1 MIFTDQIGIKIT
13 LPERS
18 LRIVSVVPSQTEL
31 LSDLGLDEEVVGIT
45 KFCIHPNDWFRNK
58 VRIGGTK
65 NLNIEKIIELK
76 PDVVFANKEENN
88 KGDIDE
94 LQKHFPVW
102 TSDIKDL
109 NDALNMI
116 HQIGKICSREKE
128 AKLITEK
135 IRITLTDSKNTDTLS
150 CVYLIWQNPV
160 MTIGADTFINDMLK
174 RAGFKSLTDDLERYP
189 ILTEQMLIEL
199 NPEYLLLS
207 SEPFPFKDE
216 HIAYYQKLLPQ
227 SKVMKVDGE
236 MFSWY
241 GSRLVKAAGYFSE
254 LRLKIENAS

>member
-116 HQIGKICSREKE
+116 HQIGKICQCNKV
-128 AKLITEK
+128 
-135 IRITLTDSKNTDTLS
+135 IRI
-150 CVYLIWQNPV
+150 
-160 MTIGADTFINDMLK
+160 
-174 RAGFKSLTDDLERYP
+174 E
-189 ILTEQMLIEL
+189 
-199 NPEYLLLS
+199 
-207 SEPFPFKDE
+207 
-216 HIAYYQKLLPQ
+216 
-227 SKVMKVDGE
+227 
-236 MFSWY
+236 
-241 GSRLVKAAGYFSE
+241 
-254 LRLKIENAS
+254 

>member
-13 LPERS
+13 LPERR

-31 LSDLGLDEEVVGIT
+31 LYDLGLDEEVVGIT
-45 KFCIHPNDWFRNK
+45 KFCIHPNNWFRNK

-65 NLNIEKIIELK
+65 NLNIEKITTLK
-76 PDVVFANKEENN
+76 PDVILANKEENT
-88 KGDIDE
+88 KSDIEE
-94 LQKHFPVW
+94 LQKQFPVW

-109 NDALNMI
+109 NDALSMI
-116 HQIGKICSREKE
+116 LQIGKICSKEKE
-128 AKLITEK
+128 AKLIAENIRQTLLSFKKTE
-135 IRITLTDSKNTDTLS
+135 ILT
-150 CVYLIWQNPV
+150 CVYMIWQNPV

-174 RAGFKSLTDDLERYP
+174 KAGFKSLTDDLERYP
-189 ILTEQMLIEL
+189 TLTKKKLIEL
-199 NPEYLLLS
+199 NPEFLLLS

-216 HIAYYQKLLPQ
+216 HIAYYQKLLPD

-241 GSRLVKAAGYFSE
+241 GSRLINAAGYFSE